1 MVDNIK
7 SINILKKILNH
18 LDDGRKLKLIQYNKN
33 LQNKISINLKNYR
46 LFSGKYIIYG
56 ENGTFKEYNSYYNA
70 LLYEG
75 GYLNGKR
82 NGLGK
87 EYD

>member
-46 LFSGKYIIYG
+46 LFSGKYIILEEKEKG
-56 ENGTFKEYNSYYNA
+56 KEYNSYNDK
-70 LLYEG
+70 LIYEG
-75 GYLNGKR
+75 EFFKGKR
-82 NGLGK
+82 NG
-87 EYD
+87 